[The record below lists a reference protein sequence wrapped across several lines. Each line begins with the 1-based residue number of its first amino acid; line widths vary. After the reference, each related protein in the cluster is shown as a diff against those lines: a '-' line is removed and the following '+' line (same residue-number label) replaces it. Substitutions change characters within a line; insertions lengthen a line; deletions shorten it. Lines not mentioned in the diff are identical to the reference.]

1 MSAIIAGNAP
11 RDEARLMRLLTAE
24 ECSRIHAGSLDM
36 LERVGVRVDDEGVLA
51 LLRRHGARA
60 GGEADTVRLP
70 RELVAEC
77 LATCPPA
84 ARLADRR
91 GGQREVGPGVPA
103 VFWTGNALHLA
114 EGRGRRNLLTAD
126 LAGLTRVA
134 DACSE
139 VDGMVGTSVADV
151 PPPARDVVGF
161 RTMAEATA
169 KHLRPC
175 IFTPAGASAIVEM
188 GQVLAGGAPL
198 RERPLVS
205 FGYSIVSPLHWSATA
220 LGVFR
225 NTAGHGLPLM
235 INSEP
240 MGGGTAPV
248 TLAGCLVLA
257 NADALSGIVI
267 AQCLERGRPVVYN
280 LGFAHVLDMSTS
292 VALTGAPE
300 NALLQSAGAELA
312 RFHGL
317 PSASWMSTEA
327 MLPDGQAAW
336 EKMQT
341 GLAHVTHGV
350 NIVWGAGNLEST
362 LSMSAE
368 MLVIDDE
375 IIGAIRRFAR
385 GIGVTD
391 ETLALD
397 LIEEVGHGG
406 DFLTTEHTLLHF
418 REEIRHS
425 RFPTRSKRDAWERQG
440 RRSIEEKAADR
451 VRDILAAGPR
461 TYLAPEEERELDR
474 IVSGYMAAL
483 AA

>member
-1 MSAIIAGNAP
+1 MT
-11 RDEARLMRLLTAE
+11 LLSAE
-24 ECSRIHAGSLDM
+24 ECARIHAGSLDL
-36 LERVGVRVDDEGVLA
+36 LERVGVRVDDDAILA
-51 LLRRHGARA
+51 LLRRHGAPD
-60 GGEADTVRLP
+60 GGAADTVRLP
-70 RELVAEC
+70 REMVQEC
-77 LATCPPA
+77 LALCPGT
-84 ARLADRR
+84 ARFADRQ
-91 GGQREVGPGVPA
+91 GGHRDLGPGAPA

-114 EGRGRRNLLTAD
+114 EGRERRDLVTAD
-126 LAGLTRVA
+126 LAMLARVA
-134 DACSE
+134 DACPQ
-139 VDGMVGTSVADV
+139 VDGVVGTSVADV

-161 RTMAEATA
+161 RAMAGATG

-188 GQVLAGGAPL
+188 AEVLAGGPPL

-225 NTAGHGLPLM
+225 NTAGRGLPLM

-267 AQCLERGRPVVYN
+267 AQCLERGRPLVYN

-341 GLAHVTHGV
+341 GLAHASHGV
-350 NIVWGAGNLEST
+350 SIVWGAGNLEST

-375 IIGAIRRFAR
+375 IIGAIRRFQR
-385 GIGVTD
+385 GIGVDD
-391 ETLALD
+391 ETLALS

-406 DFLTTEHTLLHF
+406 DFLTTEHTLRHF

-461 TYLAPEEERELDR
+461 GYLRPEQERALDR
-474 IVSGYMAAL
+474 IVSGYIARL